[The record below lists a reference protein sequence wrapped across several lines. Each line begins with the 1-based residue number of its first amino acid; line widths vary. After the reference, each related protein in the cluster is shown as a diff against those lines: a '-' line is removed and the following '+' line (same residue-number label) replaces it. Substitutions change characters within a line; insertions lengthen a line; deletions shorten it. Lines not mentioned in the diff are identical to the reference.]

1 MAKNIVVFCDGTNN
15 KFGKR
20 NTNVVKLL
28 QALENDPASQA
39 VYYDPGV
46 GTIADPWW
54 MTWLTKKV
62 ATLLDLAFATS
73 FNRQVQEAYVYVMN
87 TWEPGDRIFLFGF
100 SRGAY
105 TARVVGA
112 LLHDVGLLPRGA
124 DNLVPYALRLLR
136 YGPADVRQEFRN
148 TFARNTSHAD
158 KRCPIHFLGV
168 WDTVSSVGWVWN
180 QAKHAWTKGNP
191 SIAKIRHAASID
203 ERRAFYRSNRVGAPV
218 TGEAQDRKEVWFAGA
233 HSDIGGGY
241 SDDDTLSHCSLDW
254 MIAELQAD
262 GVLRFDPAKVPA
274 PQPNAWEGKKHQELR
289 NPAWWICEI
298 FPKTRFF
305 KSINLR
311 LPILNLFRSRTLEEG
326 DLIHESA
333 LKRMRAKKYSPW
345 NVSRAFCKHVE
356 SLPSVPPVLG
366 YFKDAPAGAAAPKV
380 NLP

>member
-1 MAKNIVVFCDGTNN
+1 MAKNIVVCCDGTNN

-28 QALENDPASQA
+28 QALENDPATQA
-39 VYYDPGV
+39 IYYDPGV

-54 MTWLTKKV
+54 MTWIAKKV
-62 ATLLDLAFATS
+62 TTLLDLAFATS
-73 FNRQVQEAYVYVMN
+73 FNRQVQEAYIYVMN

-100 SRGAY
+100 SRGSY

-112 LLHDVGLLPRGA
+112 LLHQIGLLPRGA

-136 YGPADVRQEFRN
+136 YGPLDVATEFRN
-148 TFARNTSHAD
+148 TFGRDTQVAG

-180 QAKHAWTKGNP
+180 QAKHAFTRKNP
-191 SIAKIRHAASID
+191 SIAKARHAVSID
-203 ERRAFYRSNRVGAPV
+203 ERRAFYRTNLMEIPDDNL
-218 TGEAQDRKEVWFAGA
+218 QDLREVWFPGV

-241 SDDDTLSHCSLDW
+241 QDDDTLSRSTFDW

-262 GVLRFDPAKVPA
+262 NVIRFRNVPA
-274 PQPNAWEGKKHQELR
+274 PDPNAWTGKKHQELF
-289 NPAWWICEI
+289 NPFWWICEI

-305 KSINLR
+305 KSLKMR
-311 LPILNLFRSRTLEEG
+311 LPILNLFRSRSLEEG

-333 LKRMRAKKYSPW
+333 LKRIRAGTYRPW
-345 NVSRAFCKHVE
+345 NLSRAFRKHVATM
-356 SLPSVPPVLG
+356 PAVPPVLG
-366 YFKDAPAGAAAPKV
+366 YFE
-380 NLP
+380 